1 MYAAKRP
8 RLQPVILL
16 LIVASLFLA
25 ACGAQLADQNW
36 PGMSASDD
44 VVYVA
49 YGQGVI
55 AADISERQSLWSFP
69 EEEAPGLN
77 FFAAPSINDE
87 QIVFGDYGQSGGF
100 FSPVATVTIYALENN
115 GSSGEQPAELWTRD
129 DVATDRIIASPTQTA
144 TQIFVGTADNR
155 VLALS
160 PNSGELQWE
169 FETGH
174 SIWAKPL
181 YHEGVLYVASLDNVL
196 YALRADSGDEIWRVE
211 LGGSIASSPSLD
223 DGVLYVPS
231 FDRMIHALDADSGE
245 ELWNA
250 PAEDWVWGSPAVGD
264 GEVFYGDVAG
274 NLYAVNAQ
282 SGEGLWSTSV
292 QGAIQSS
299 PLYDDGVLYLGSGEV
314 EGEEEER
321 GGQIL
326 ALNADDGSEV
336 WRRQAPAP
344 VFTSPLRVGD
354 NLVVA
359 FLDDEVLQ
367 LLVYEVDS
375 GDLTWEYSPPTEE

>member
-8 RLQPVILL
+8 RLQPVILVL
-16 LIVASLFLA
+16 VVASIFLA

-36 PGMSASDD
+36 PGISTSDSM
-44 VVYVA
+44 VYVA

-55 AADISERQSLWSFP
+55 AVDISERRPLWSFP

-77 FFAAPSINDE
+77 FFAAPSIGDE
-87 QIVFGDYGQSGGF
+87 QIVLGDYGQSGGF
-100 FSPVATVTIYALENN
+100 FSPVATVTVYALENN
-115 GSSGEQPAELWTRD
+115 GSSGEQPAQLWSRD
-129 DVATDRIIASPTQTA
+129 DVATDRIIAPPTQAA
-144 TQIFVGTADNR
+144 TQVFVGTADNR
-155 VLALS
+155 LLALS
-160 PNSGELQWE
+160 ASNGELQWE

-181 YHEGVLYVASLDNVL
+181 YHEGIVYVASLDNVL
-196 YALRADSGDEIWRVE
+196 YALRADGGDEVWSKE
-211 LGGSIASSPSLD
+211 LGGSIASSPTLA

-231 FDRMIHALDADSGE
+231 FDREIHAFDADSGE

-250 PAEDWVWGSPAVGD
+250 PAEDWVWGSPAVGN
-264 GEVFYGDVAG
+264 GAVYYGDVAG
-274 NLYAVNAQ
+274 NFFAVDAR
-282 SGEGLWSTSV
+282 SGDALWSRPV

-299 PLYDDGVLYLGSGEV
+299 PLYEDGVLYVGSGDI

-321 GGQIL
+321 EGQVL

-336 WRRQAPAP
+336 WRRQTPAP
-344 VFTSPLRVGD
+344 VFTSPVRIGN

-359 FLDDEVLQ
+359 FLDGGVLQ
-367 LLVYEVDS
+367 LLVYELDS
-375 GDLTWEYSPPTEE
+375 GDLTWEYSPPSE

>member
-8 RLQPVILL
+8 RLRPVILV
-16 LIVASLFLA
+16 LIVTSVFLA

-36 PGMSASDD
+36 PGMSTSGD

-49 YGQGVI
+49 YGQGVV
-55 AADISERQSLWSFP
+55 AADVGERRPLWSFP
-69 EEEAPGLN
+69 EEESPGLN
-77 FFAAPSINDE
+77 FFAAPSISDE
-87 QIVFGDYGQSGGF
+87 QIVLGDYGQSGGF
-100 FSPVATVTIYALENN
+100 LSPVATVTVYALENN
-115 GSSGEQPAELWTRD
+115 GSSGEQPALLWSRD
-129 DVATDRIIASPTQTA
+129 DVATDRIIASPTQA
-144 TQIFVGTADNR
+144 TTRVFVGTADNR
-155 VLALS
+155 LLALS
-160 PNSGELQWE
+160 ADNGGVQWE

-196 YALRADSGDEIWRVE
+196 YALRADSGDELWRVE
-211 LGGSIASSPSLD
+211 LGGSIASSPALA

-231 FDRMIHALDADSGE
+231 FDRMIHALDAESGE

-250 PAEDWVWGSPAVGD
+250 PAEDWVWGSPAVGN
-264 GEVFYGDVAG
+264 GAVFYGDVAG
-274 NLYAVNAQ
+274 SLHAVDAQ
-282 SGEGLWSTSV
+282 TGDSLWSRSV

-299 PLYDDGVLYLGSGEV
+299 PLYEDGVLYVGSGDI

-321 GGQIL
+321 EGQVL
-326 ALNADDGSEV
+326 ALNAGDGSEI

-344 VFTSPLRVGD
+344 IFTSPVRVGD

-359 FLDDEVLQ
+359 FLDEAVLQ
-367 LLVYEVDS
+367 LLVYELDT
-375 GDLTWEYSPPTEE
+375 GDLTWEYSPPAE

>member
-8 RLQPVILL
+8 RLQPVILV
-16 LIVASLFLA
+16 LIVASFLLA

-44 VVYVA
+44 VAYVA
-49 YGQGVI
+49 YGQGVV
-55 AADISERQSLWSFP
+55 AVNISERQPLWSFP

-77 FFAAPSINDE
+77 FFAAPSIGAE
-87 QIVFGDYGQSGGF
+87 QIVLGDYGESGGF
-100 FSPVATVTIYALENN
+100 FSPVATVTIYALEN
-115 GSSGEQPAELWTRD
+115 SGASAEQPAQLWTRD

-144 TQIFVGTADNR
+144 SQLFVGTADNR
-155 VLALS
+155 LLALDAD
-160 PNSGELQWE
+160 NGELQWE

-174 SIWAKPL
+174 SIWAKPV

-196 YALRADSGDEIWRVE
+196 YALRADSGDEVWRME
-211 LGGSIASSPSLD
+211 LGGSIASSPTLV

-231 FDRMIHALDADSGE
+231 FDRMIHALDAADGE

-250 PAEDWVWGSPAVGD
+250 PAEDWVWGSPAVGN
-264 GEVFYGDVAG
+264 GAVYYGDVAG
-274 NLYAVNAQ
+274 KFYAVDART
-282 SGEGLWSTSV
+282 GESLWTRSV

-299 PLYDDGVLYLGSGEV
+299 PLYVDGVLYVGSGDV

-321 GGQIL
+321 AGQVL

-336 WRRQAPAP
+336 WRRQTPAP
-344 VFTSPLRVGD
+344 VFTSPVTVG
-354 NLVVA
+354 NHLVVA
-359 FLDDEVLQ
+359 FLDEAVLQ
-367 LLVYEVDS
+367 LLVYEIDS
-375 GDLTWEYSPPTEE
+375 GNLTWEYSPPSE